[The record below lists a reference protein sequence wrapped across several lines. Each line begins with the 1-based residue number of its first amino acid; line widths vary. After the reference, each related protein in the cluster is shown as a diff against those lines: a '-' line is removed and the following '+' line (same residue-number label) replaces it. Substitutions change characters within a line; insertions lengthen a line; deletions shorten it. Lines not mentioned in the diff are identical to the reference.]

1 MAGSSTDTEAVTIS
15 IGDANDQT
23 PSYSAGNAAPDVA
36 EGTTAVDTDVA
47 ITDTDTGDQNTC
59 ALGGADAASFTCT
72 VSFTA
77 YSLAFSSAADFEGAS
92 ADGNDVYV
100 VTVTINDGAQNGPT
114 VTYTVTVTDVDDEAP
129 VFTSSAA
136 ISMAENVQNVVTLT
150 VTDADSSE
158 APTYTLSGTDSDLFE
173 GAQEH

>member
-1 MAGSSTDTEAVTIS
+1 MLTTRRLV
-15 IGDANDQT
+15 
-23 PSYSAGNAAPDVA
+23 PAGNAAPDVA

-72 VSFTA
+72 VSSTA

-92 ADGNDVYV
+92 ADGNDVYT

-114 VTYTVTVTDVDDEAP
+114 VAYTITVTDVDDEAP
-129 VFTSSAA
+129 VFTTSSD
-136 ISMAENVQNVVTLT
+136 IN
-150 VTDADSSE
+150 
-158 APTYTLSGTDSDLFE
+158 G
-173 GAQEH
+173 